1 MMGLQERF
9 DGFAVEVGGGGC
21 LILSRYIDGGG
32 FVWITCRDGGG
43 LPDLNDWL
51 VVAYGADVD
60 KDLFQRGG
68 DGPQGLFEAIGEAVT
83 AAKAFVHP
91 DELCRNGWPMADCD
105 CC

>member
-1 MMGLQERF
+1 MGLQERF

-51 VVAYGADVD
+51 VVAYGADID
-60 KDLFQRGG
+60 EEIFSSAG
-68 DGPQGLFEAIGEAVT
+68 DGPQGLFEAIGEAVA
-83 AAKAFVHP
+83 AAKAFIPP
-91 DELCRNGWPMADCD
+91 DGLCRNGVALADCD

>member
-1 MMGLQERF
+1 MSLQDSF

-32 FVWITCRDGGG
+32 FVWITCSDGGG
-43 LPDLNDWL
+43 LPDLGDWL
-51 VVAYGADVD
+51 VVAYGADID
-60 KDLFQRGG
+60 EALFQRGG
-68 DGPQGLFEAIGEAVT
+68 DGPQGLFEAIGEAVA